1 MTSFHILMIVK
12 AFSKQ
17 VSDTVLPYPYPNL
30 WVERDLLF
38 FVLLLFFLD
47 FLPFPLFFFDLLL
60 FFLDFLPFPLDFLPF
75 LLPFLPFLAF
85 LPFFL
90 LLASASGLLTSR
102 ELARSSVRLASSS
115 RSQAAAMAAMARTP
129 RRSRQSLFIF
139 VRLY

>member
-1 MTSFHILMIVK
+1 MTSFHILMMVT

-75 LLPFLPFLAF
+75 LLPFLAF

>member
-1 MTSFHILMIVK
+1 MSFHILMMVT

-17 VSDTVLPYPYPNL
+17 VSDTVLPYPYIL

-60 FFLDFLPFPLDFLPF
+60 FFLDFLPF
-75 LLPFLPFLAF
+75 
-85 LPFFL
+85 FL

-115 RSQAAAMAAMARTP
+115 RSQAAAMVAMARTP

-139 VRLY
+139 

>member
-1 MTSFHILMIVK
+1 MMVT

-17 VSDTVLPYPYPNL
+17 VSETDLPYPYPPYL
-30 WVERDLLF
+30 WVERDLL
-38 FVLLLFFLD
+38 FLD
-47 FLPFPLFFFDLLL
+47 FLPFPLFFFVLLL

-75 LLPFLPFLAF
+75 LLPFLLFLAF

-115 RSQAAAMAAMARTP
+115 RSQAAAM
-129 RRSRQSLFIF
+129 
-139 VRLY
+139 

>member
-1 MTSFHILMIVK
+1 MMVT

-17 VSDTVLPYPYPNL
+17 VSDTVLPYPNPNL

-47 FLPFPLFFFDLLL
+47 FLPFPLFFFDL
-60 FFLDFLPFPLDFLPF
+60 LPFPLDFLPF